1 MSTSIHSR
9 CIRICMAQASG
20 ISGLWPPTIC
30 QRLVIKCICAIYC
43 DFLQGIGLTPTL
55 FFCAAVQS
63 WVKLMLI
70 FFLYSSLY
78 VIAVVCLGKEM
89 SPELCELL
97 PWEQRRGKSCSSV
110 SSLQVMNP
118 YFYKILY
125 ECSRCV
131 VNPVYKHNSS
141 KSGRTSF
148 PSYTAYS

>member
-1 MSTSIHSR
+1 
-9 CIRICMAQASG
+9 
-20 ISGLWPPTIC
+20 
-30 QRLVIKCICAIYC
+30 
-43 DFLQGIGLTPTL
+43 
-55 FFCAAVQS
+55 
-63 WVKLMLI
+63 MLI

-148 PSYTAYS
+148 PSYTAYSWVFSDQDLCVCELMYIGEELLRLPWD